1 MFIDMSIIVTT
12 QVLVRWDWLLMLG
25 LDYTDAAEVFLLE
38 RLERCIVKIA
48 YTIQFSIFSS
58 N

>member
-48 YTIQFSIFSS
+48 YTI
-58 N
+58 